1 MSLDHSVLG
10 VRSARSRRES
20 SNDVLHQQHMMFDN
34 LEATKANT
42 ERILTL
48 LEGDD
53 RQLDDVEAMAI
64 S

>member
-1 MSLDHSVLG
+1 
-10 VRSARSRRES
+10 
-20 SNDVLHQQHMMFDN
+20 MMFDN